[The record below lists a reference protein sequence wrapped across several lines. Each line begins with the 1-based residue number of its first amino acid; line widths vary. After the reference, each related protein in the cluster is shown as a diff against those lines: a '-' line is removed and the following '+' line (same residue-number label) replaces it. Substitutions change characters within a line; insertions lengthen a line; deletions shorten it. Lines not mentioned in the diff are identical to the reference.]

1 LLLFLFSAVQNR
13 SFSLLLFIAN
23 NHITNILQVI
33 KKFFSTDCNLF
44 PFLHPI
50 MKKRKTTQRFF

>member
-13 SFSLLLFIAN
+13 SFSLLLFISN

-33 KKFFSTDCNLF
+33 KKIFFQRTATFSLF
-44 PFLHPI
+44 CIL
-50 MKKRKTTQRFF
+50 